1 MKIKSLFVAV
11 LLMGGVLVAPAQAS
25 TQNPIVESFSFTP
38 NEIELFSNETTVN
51 FEAVV
56 SHPLGIENTSLVVT
70 LTNNL
75 NSNFLIYLY
84 RTDSPVN
91 STLQKVTFK
100 GSVTLPRNITQGVYV
115 PSLSSARNNKS
126 TNYQYE
132 TGVTTPKN
140 FRALVGAENG
150 LLIRNDGNLNLSYST
165 FEGPTYNSLIESQF
179 TNTAKYNASVVPNW
193 RVGEVY
199 KISDYF
205 EQSVPGLNLSISSLT
220 PSVCLAEGTQLKF
233 LSEGYCGFKVST
245 PKTKDYLEKTYE
257 ESVSILPAKRKQS
270 LSISKVENQ
279 TVKEFPAY
287 FALPQVYSGS
297 QAWILPTSITP
308 LVCFTS
314 GFSVKMMKSGTCSL
328 TYQVP
333 ATTELLA
340 SDVYTQSFD
349 VLKEGETVVAPTPV
363 VTPTPVA
370 TPTAKPVVKKTI
382 TCVKGTKTIKRTAVS
397 PKCPKGYKLKK

>member
-11 LLMGGVLVAPAQAS
+11 LLMGGVFVGPAQAS

-179 TNTAKYNASVVPNW
+179 TNTAKYNASIVPNW
-193 RVGEVY
+193 RVGEFY

-270 LSISKVENQ
+270 LSISKIENQ

-297 QAWILPTSITP
+297 QAWILPTAITP

-314 GFSVKMMKSGTCSL
+314 GFSVKMMKSGKCSL

-363 VTPTPVA
+363 VTPTP

-382 TCVKGTKTIKRTAVS
+382 TCVKGTKTIR
-397 PKCPKGYKLKK
+397 KLL

>member
-11 LLMGGVLVAPAQAS
+11 LLMAGVVVTPAANAA
-25 TQNPIVESFSFTP
+25 TENPIVESFSFTP
-38 NEIELFSNETTVN
+38 NEIELFSNDTTVN
-51 FEAVV
+51 FEAVI

-70 LTNNL
+70 LSNNQ

-91 STLQKVTFK
+91 PTLQKVTFK
-100 GSVTLPRNITQGVYV
+100 GSVKLPRNISQGVYV

-132 TGVTTPKN
+132 TGVTKPKN
-140 FRALVGAENG
+140 FRSLVGAENG
-150 LLIRNDGNLNLSYST
+150 LLVRNDGNLDLNYST

-179 TNTAKYNASVVPNW
+179 TNTSKYNSSVVPVW
-193 RVGEVY
+193 RVGETY
-199 KISDYF
+199 KLSDYF
-205 EQSVPGLNLSISSLT
+205 EQQVPGLNLSVTSLT
-220 PSVCLAEGTQLKF
+220 PLVCLAESTQLKF
-233 LSEGYCGFKVST
+233 LKEGYCGFKVST
-245 PKTKDYLEKTYE
+245 PKTKDYLEKKYE
-257 ESVSILPAKRKQS
+257 ESVSILPAKSKQT
-270 LSISKVENQ
+270 LTISKVENQ
-279 TVKEFPAY
+279 TVKEFPTY
-287 FALPQVYSGS
+287 LALPQVYSGS

-314 GFSVKMMKSGTCSL
+314 GFSVKMMSSGKCSL

-349 VLKEGETVVAPTPV
+349 VIKEGETVVAPTP
-363 VTPTPVA
+363 TPVA
-370 TPTAKPVVKKTI
+370 TPTPTARPVVKKTI
-382 TCVKGTKTIKRTAVS
+382 TCVKGKKTVKRTGTS
-397 PKCPKGYKLKK
+397 PKCPAGYKLKK